1 MNTLS
6 LDADYEKL
14 ICEKV
19 LDISRFLYA
28 VEASPDLPT
37 ASEVMKTDKDA
48 SPEEVREQ
56 IQENLDFITVSMK
69 YCVLDIEALRREKEE
84 LKKKGGNNAVV

>member
-6 LDADYEKL
+6 LDVKYEKEV
-14 ICEKV
+14 CKRV
-19 LDISRFLYA
+19 LEISRFLYA

-37 ASEVMKTDKDA
+37 ASEVMKTKKDA
-48 SPEEVREQ
+48 TPKEIREQ

-69 YCVLDIEALRREKEE
+69 YCVFDIEALRRE
-84 LKKKGGNNAVV
+84 LAQRKK

>member
-6 LDADYEKL
+6 LDANYEKV

-37 ASEVMKTDKDA
+37 ASEVMRTKENATPK
-48 SPEEVREQ
+48 EIREQ
-56 IQENLDFITVSMK
+56 IQENLDFIMVSLK
-69 YCVLDIEALRREKEE
+69 YCVFDIEALRRE
-84 LKKKGGNNAVV
+84 LKKSKETGGNNASI

>member
-1 MNTLS
+1 MNTSLS
-6 LDADYEKL
+6 EDNYEKL

-19 LDISRFLYA
+19 LDISRFLYV

-37 ASEVMKTDKDA
+37 ASEVIKTKENA
-48 SPEEVREQ
+48 TPEEIREQ

-69 YCVLDIEALRREKEE
+69 YCVLDIEALRRELAES
-84 LKKKGGNNAVV
+84 KKTGKQ

>member
-6 LDADYEKL
+6 LDVNYEKS
-14 ICEKV
+14 ICKKV
-19 LDISRFLYA
+19 LNISRFLYA

-37 ASEVMKTDKDA
+37 ASEVMKTKEKA
-48 SPEEVREQ
+48 TPEEIREQ

-69 YCVLDIEALRREKEE
+69 YCVFDIEALRRELKKSKEE
-84 LKKKGGNNAVV
+84 GIQ

>member
-1 MNTLS
+1 MSIL
-6 LDADYEKL
+6 LWDANYEKL

-37 ASEVMKTDKDA
+37 ASEVMKTKEDA
-48 SPEEVREQ
+48 TPEEIRDQ
-56 IQENLDFITVSMK
+56 IQENLDFIMVSMK
-69 YCVLDIEALRREKEE
+69 YCVFDIEALRREMKA
-84 LKKKGGNNAVV
+84 LKKGDNSAAL

>member
-1 MNTLS
+1 MALVES
-6 LDADYEKL
+6 MVDIEYEKT
-14 ICEKV
+14 ICKKV

-37 ASEVMKTDKDA
+37 ASEVMKTKENA
-48 SPEEVREQ
+48 TPEEIREQ

-69 YCVLDIEALRREKEE
+69 YCVFDIEALRRELKES
-84 LKKKGGNNAVV
+84 KKEGKQ

>member
-1 MNTLS
+1 MA

-14 ICEKV
+14 ICERV

-37 ASEVMKTDKDA
+37 ASEVMKTKKNA
-48 SPEEVREQ
+48 TPEEIREQ

-69 YCVLDIEALRREKEE
+69 YCVFDIEALRREVKE
-84 LKKKGGNNAVV
+84 LKKKGKQ

>member
-6 LDADYEKL
+6 LDVKYEKS
-14 ICEKV
+14 ICERV

-37 ASEVMKTDKDA
+37 ASEVMKTKKDA
-48 SPEEVREQ
+48 TPEEIRDQ
-56 IQENLDFITVSMK
+56 IQENLDFIVVSMK
-69 YCVLDIEALRREKEE
+69 YCVFDIEALRREVTE
-84 LKKKGGNNAVV
+84 LKKGDNSATV

>member
-6 LDADYEKL
+6 LDVKYEKS
-14 ICEKV
+14 ICERV

-37 ASEVMKTDKDA
+37 ASEVMKTKKDA
-48 SPEEVREQ
+48 TPEEIRDQ
-56 IQENLDFITVSMK
+56 KQENMDFIVVSMK
-69 YCVLDIEALRREKEE
+69 YCVFDIEALRREVTE
-84 LKKKGGNNAVV
+84 LKKGDNSATV

>member
-1 MNTLS
+1 MSTLL
-6 LDADYEKL
+6 LDAKYEKS

-37 ASEVMKTDKDA
+37 ASEVMKTKKNATPKEIRD
-48 SPEEVREQ
+48 Q
-56 IQENLDFITVSMK
+56 IQENLDFIMVSMK
-69 YCVLDIEALRREKEE
+69 YCVFDIEALRREIAKEKE
-84 LKKKGGNNAVV
+84 KRQ

>member
-6 LDADYEKL
+6 LDAKYEKS

-37 ASEVMKTDKDA
+37 ASEVMKTKENA
-48 SPEEVREQ
+48 TPEEIREQ
-56 IQENLDFITVSMK
+56 IQENLDFIMVSLK